1 MRKLSKQTIYKK
13 DIKMALKDRKNT
25 QIHSI
30 TEIWMLWSKYSC
42 LPQIHML
49 KT

>member
-1 MRKLSKQTIYKK
+1 MRKLSKQTIYKN
-13 DIKMALKDRKNT
+13 IKMALKGRKNT

-30 TEIWMLWSKYSC
+30 REIWMLWSKYSC
-42 LPQIHML
+42 LPQIHIL